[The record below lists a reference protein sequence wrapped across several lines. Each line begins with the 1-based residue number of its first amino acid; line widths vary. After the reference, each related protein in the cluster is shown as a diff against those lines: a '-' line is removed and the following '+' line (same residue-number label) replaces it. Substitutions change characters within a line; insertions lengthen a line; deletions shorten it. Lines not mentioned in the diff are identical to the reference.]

1 MAKIYLTGDYSE
13 DGGTYALQIIADLL
27 ISKGHKVTFPAQYR
41 VSCTQKEEESN
52 TSWASK
58 AFINNLHTI
67 TNSNCVLAIYSGL
80 ISNSNIGYEL
90 GYAAA
95 NNILTVI
102 AHVNAENIAGVMLAS
117 GCNYNIRFSDI
128 KKIDFDKLIADKAP
142 SHQAINAWIVEQ
154 K

>member
-95 NNILTVI
+95 SGLICIVAHTDINNV
-102 AHVNAENIAGVMLAS
+102 AS
-117 GCNYNIRFSDI
+117 IMPVTGSHYNIRFSDI
-128 KKIDFDKLIADKAP
+128 DKIDLKK
-142 SHQAINAWIVEQ
+142 STC
-154 K
+154 KY

>member
-102 AHVNAENIAGVMLAS
+102 AHVNTENIAGVMLAS
-117 GCNYNIRFSDI
+117 G
-128 KKIDFDKLIADKAP
+128 
-142 SHQAINAWIVEQ
+142 W
-154 K
+154 

>member
-80 ISNSNIGYEL
+80 ISNSNIGYECL
-90 GYAAA
+90 KQIERFEIDQLCENKPKFDFTYLE
-95 NNILTVI
+95 NDIILATIDGESVDEI
-102 AHVNAENIAGVMLAS
+102 VKNALTK
-117 GCNYNIRFSDI
+117 YR
-128 KKIDFDKLIADKAP
+128 K
-142 SHQAINAWIVEQ
+142 
-154 K
+154 

>member
-1 MAKIYLTGDYSE
+1 M
-13 DGGTYALQIIADLL
+13 
-27 ISKGHKVTFPAQYR
+27 
-41 VSCTQKEEESN
+41 
-52 TSWASK
+52 
-58 AFINNLHTI
+58 HTI

-117 GCNYNIRFSDI
+117 MVLKFYKPLKTKCWYSKKFYDI
-128 KKIDFDKLIADKAP
+128 IK
-142 SHQAINAWIVEQ
+142 
-154 K
+154 